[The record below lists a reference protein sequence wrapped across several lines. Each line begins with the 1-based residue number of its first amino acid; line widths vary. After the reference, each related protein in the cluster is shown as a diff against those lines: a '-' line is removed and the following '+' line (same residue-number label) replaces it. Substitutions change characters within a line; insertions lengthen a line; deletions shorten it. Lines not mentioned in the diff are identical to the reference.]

1 MSYAVAYPW
10 QCHIL
15 ILIHILIHIRILI
28 KSILSLY
35 YILYINILFLLTRD
49 PFPFRGYT
57 ARIPQYY
64 RSYSVVYSAV
74 MPWHFRGSSLI
85 SLLPLFYKERGG
97 LHRFLEVCFAC
108 GRVLAFPSPLS
119 PQAFSP
125 STAMVA
131 SPASLAVETT
141 QHSLLPKRM
150 PRLLCSRPTTKPTAS
165 WLRSTTPSSRMTR
178 NRTQRSNGSW
188 TTELRKPLR

>member
-57 ARIPQYY
+57 AVLPQL
-64 RSYSVVYSAV
+64 
-74 MPWHFRGSSLI
+74 FRGIFRSNA
-85 SLLPLFYKERGG
+85 
-97 LHRFLEVCFAC
+97 V
-108 GRVLAFPSPLS
+108 AFPWLLS
-119 PQAFSP
+119 Y
-125 STAMVA
+125 
-131 SPASLAVETT
+131 LA
-141 QHSLLPKRM
+141 LALI
-150 PRLLCSRPTTKPTAS
+150 L
-165 WLRSTTPSSRMTR
+165 
-178 NRTQRSNGSW
+178 
-188 TTELRKPLR
+188 